1 MAFEPSPWHS
11 LPWNTEEPV
20 ELPAG
25 AVHAAGVADV
35 QVRNAARLAALG
47 DLPAQQAHVQGVIVA
62 ALADVL
68 LGMELERS
76 QLLTSQHD
84 IASVTLVAANRKL
97 IAVGVMLLD
106 LTLTLTL
113 SPWERKPESTHSPL
127 PLGEGPGV
135 RASPNPEHQQ

>member
-1 MAFEPSPWHS
+1 MAFEPSPWRN

-62 ALADVL
+62 ALTDVL

-76 QLLTSQHD
+76 QLLASQHD

-97 IAVGVMLLD
+97 IAVGMILLD
-106 LTLTLTL
+106 LTLTLTP
-113 SPWERKPESTHSPL
+113 SQREKEP
-127 PLGEGPGV
+127 
-135 RASPNPEHQQ
+135 